1 MQSVKSM
8 PTSATVLRAVPTLD
22 PAEVD
27 FANNEEH
34 VPSDKELREEDKS
47 ETGSVVEP
55 QPACWI
61 SNLSFNTCCCPMLWL
76 LCGNGNSEVASEE
89 EATAPKQLRNDAL
102 NSQSSSM
109 RSEITRH
116 DTNSWVVEDANV

>member
-1 MQSVKSM
+1 MMQSVKSM
-8 PTSATVLRAVPTLD
+8 PSSATMLRAVPTVD

-27 FANNEEH
+27 VANQDAH
-34 VPSDKELREEDKS
+34 VSSDKELRDGDKS

-55 QPACWI
+55 RP
-61 SNLSFNTCCCPMLWL
+61 CCCCVLFSGCWL
-76 LCGNGNSEVASEE
+76 VCGDGGDNGNGNSELAAEG
-89 EATAPKQLRNDAL
+89 PKQLRNDAL